1 MPRSL
6 PSSPPAIPA
15 APAGANKGADAI
27 APSSST
33 LPPRSPPPTLLG
45 LFLIFSRIGLTSFGG
60 GLSGWLLREFTQD
73 RDWITEDDFLNGLAI
88 SQALPGIN
96 VKNMAIW
103 IGHRLLG
110 WRGAVLAV
118 SGIIVPPGVVIVIL
132 GTFLTSVIHFTVVHV
147 LLAGAAA
154 AATGL
159 SLSMGVTT
167 ARRVRREV
175 MPLAFLA
182 AAFIAVGVLR
192 LPLFWVVVVGGALSV
207 TYEYG
212 RIRRNAGREPRA

>member
-1 MPRSL
+1 MSHNPNTTRL
-6 PSSPPAIPA
+6 
-15 APAGANKGADAI
+15 
-27 APSSST
+27 
-33 LPPRSPPPTLLG
+33 PPPTLLG

-60 GLSGWLLREFTQD
+60 GLSGWLLREFVQD
-73 RDWITEDDFLNGLAI
+73 RDWISEEDFLNGLAL

-110 WRGAVLAV
+110 WRGALLAV
-118 SGIIVPPGVVIVIL
+118 AGIIIPPAMFIIL
-132 GTFLTSVIHFTVVHV
+132 LGSAFAYLTRFPLAHV

-167 ARRVRREV
+167 ARRVRRKLL
-175 MPLAFLA
+175 PLLFLA
-182 AAFIAVGVLR
+182 CTFLAVGVLR
-192 LPLFWVVVVGGALSV
+192 LPLVWVVLGAGSLSV
-207 TYEYG
+207 LAEYLALG
-212 RIRRNAGREPRA
+212 KT

>member
-1 MPRSL
+1 MSKQ
-6 PSSPPAIPA
+6 I
-15 APAGANKGADAI
+15 ANASRA
-27 APSSST
+27 
-33 LPPRSPPPTLLG
+33 PTLTG

-60 GLSGWLLREFTQD
+60 GLSGWLLREFVQD
-73 RDWITEDDFLNGLAI
+73 RDWISEEDFLNGLAI

-110 WRGAVLAV
+110 WRGALLAV
-118 SGIIVPPGVVIVIL
+118 TGIIVPPAILIIVL
-132 GTFLTSVIHFTVVHV
+132 GTLFSHLLQFPVAHI

-167 ARRVRREV
+167 ALRVRRRLL
-175 MPLAFLA
+175 PLLFLA
-182 AAFIAVGVLR
+182 GTFVAVGILR
-192 LPLFWVVVVGGALSV
+192 LPLVWVVAGAGGLSV
-207 TYEYG
+207 LAEYIKL
-212 RIRRNAGREPRA
+212 RKA

>member
-1 MPRSL
+1 MSKQT
-6 PSSPPAIPA
+6 
-15 APAGANKGADAI
+15 ANASG
-27 APSSST
+27 
-33 LPPRSPPPTLLG
+33 PPTLTG

-60 GLSGWLLREFTQD
+60 GLSGWLLREFVQE
-73 RDWITEDDFLNGLAI
+73 RHWISEEDFLNGLAI

-110 WRGAVLAV
+110 WRGALLAV
-118 SGIIVPPGVVIVIL
+118 TGIIVPPAVFIIIL
-132 GTFLTSVIHFTVVHV
+132 GTAFTYLLHFPPAHV

-167 ARRVRREV
+167 ARRVPRTLSP
-175 MPLAFLA
+175 MLFLA
-182 AAFIAVGVLR
+182 GTFVAIGVLR
-192 LPLFWVVVVGGALSV
+192 LPLVWVVTGAGGLSV
-207 TYEYG
+207 LSEYTKL
-212 RIRRNAGREPRA
+212 RTQLRKA

>member
-1 MPRSL
+1 M
-6 PSSPPAIPA
+6 
-15 APAGANKGADAI
+15 
-27 APSSST
+27 
-33 LPPRSPPPTLLG
+33 LG

-73 RDWITEDDFLNGLAI
+73 RDWFSEEEFLNGLSI

-110 WRGAVLAV
+110 PRGALLSVA
-118 SGIIVPPGVVIVIL
+118 GIIVPPAIVIIVL
-132 GTFLTSVIHFTVVHV
+132 GSFLTSIIHFTIVHV

-167 ARRVRREV
+167 ARRVRREAV
-175 MPLAFLA
+175 PLAFLVA
-182 AAFIAVGVLR
+182 TFIAVGVLR
-192 LPLFWVVVVGGALSV
+192 LPLFWVVLVGGSASIA
-207 TYEYG
+207 YEYG
-212 RIRRNAGREPRA
+212 RIRRDAAKEPRA

>member
-1 MPRSL
+1 MPTATK
-6 PSSPPAIPA
+6 PAH
-15 APAGANKGADAI
+15 K
-27 APSSST
+27 
-33 LPPRSPPPTLLG
+33 PPTLLA

-60 GLSGWLLREFTQD
+60 GLSGWLLREFVQD
-73 RDWITEDDFLNGLAI
+73 RAWISEEDFLNGLAI

-110 WRGAVLAV
+110 WRGALLAV
-118 SGIIVPPGVVIVIL
+118 TGVIVPPAIVIVIL
-132 GTFLTSVIHFTVVHV
+132 GTLFTQLLHFPVAHV

-167 ARRVRREV
+167 ARRVRRRV
-175 MPLAFLA
+175 LPLLFLCGT
-182 AAFIAVGVLR
+182 FVAVGVLR
-192 LPLFWVVVVGGALSV
+192 LPLVWVVALAGGASV
-207 TYEYG
+207 LAEY
-212 RIRRNAGREPRA
+212 ITLRRT

>member
-1 MPRSL
+1 MHE
-6 PSSPPAIPA
+6 
-15 APAGANKGADAI
+15 KVQKQDA
-27 APSSST
+27 
-33 LPPRSPPPTLLG
+33 PPTLLG

-60 GLSGWLLREFTQD
+60 GLSGWLLREFVQD
-73 RDWITEDDFLNGLAI
+73 RDWIDEEDFLNGLAL

-118 SGIIVPPGVVIVIL
+118 AGIIVPPAILIVVL
-132 GTFLTSVIHFTVVHV
+132 GSAMVRLMHYSAAHI

-167 ARRVRREV
+167 ARRVKRTLL
-175 MPLAFLA
+175 PLAFLVGT
-182 AAFIAVGVLR
+182 FVAVGILR
-192 LPLFWVVVVGGALSV
+192 LPLVWVVLVAGGLSV
-207 TYEYG
+207 LNEYMA
-212 RIRRNAGREPRA
+212 IRKR